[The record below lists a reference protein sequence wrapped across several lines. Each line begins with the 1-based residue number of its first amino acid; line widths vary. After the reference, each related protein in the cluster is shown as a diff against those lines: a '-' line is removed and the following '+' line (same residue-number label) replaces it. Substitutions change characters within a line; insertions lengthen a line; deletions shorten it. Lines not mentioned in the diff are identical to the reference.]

1 MSNDIR
7 TYIDL
12 VENTL
17 IPQPNTLKVDVSSYD
32 FVRLMKEFRAED
44 KTQAQGDSGLVMFYT
59 DNELEDFKKFLN
71 SRNINFDDIGSNDA
85 T

>member
-7 TYIDL
+7 TYINL

-32 FVRLMKEFRAED
+32 FVRLMKEFRSED
-44 KTQAQGDSGLVMFYT
+44 RTQAQGDSGLVMFYT
-59 DNELEDFKKFLN
+59 AQEREDFKSFLN
-71 SRNINFDDIGSNDA
+71 SRGISFKDIGSGNGQ
-85 T
+85 

>member
-1 MSNDIR
+1 MTDDIR

-12 VENTL
+12 IENTL
-17 IPQPNTLKVDVSSYD
+17 IPQPSTLKVDVSSYD
-32 FVRLMKEFRAED
+32 FVRLMKEFRSEV

-71 SRNINFDDIGSNDA
+71 SRNINFEDIGSNDA